1 MPETTVEGLLV
12 PVAMPCACIVAHF
25 SLDDVILA
33 LHIQA

>member
-12 PVAMPCACIVAHF
+12 PVAMSSTRIVAHVA
-25 SLDDVILA
+25 LDDVILA